1 MTQNGTE
8 RSKVTAT
15 HAILMVTIFLV
26 FVAFVAYL
34 ASGKDW
40 FGEYEKPITTGAPM
54 LVTQD
59 EALLII
65 LPGSTYYKF
74 PNKAPQVAEPVVPVV
89 PAVVLP
95 TAISPKAQ
103 P

>member
-8 RSKVTAT
+8 RPKVTAT
-15 HAILMVTIFLV
+15 HAILFLTIVCVFAV
-26 FVAFVAYL
+26 FVISL
-34 ASGKDW
+34 LTGKDW

-74 PNKAPQVAEPVVPVV
+74 PNKAPLVAQPQPVVPS
-89 PAVVLP
+89 VVLP
-95 TAISPKAQ
+95 TAIPPKAQ

>member
-8 RSKVTAT
+8 RPKVTAT
-15 HAILMVTIFLV
+15 HAILLATIVLV
-26 FVAFVAYL
+26 FVAFVINL
-34 ASGKDW
+34 LSGKDW

-54 LVTQD
+54 LVNQD
-59 EALLII
+59 NALLIF

-74 PNKAPQVAEPVVPVV
+74 PNKAPQVAEPVVP
-89 PAVVLP
+89 AVVLP
-95 TAISPKAQ
+95 TAIPPKAQ

>member
-15 HAILMVTIFLV
+15 HAILLVAVFLL
-26 FVAFVAYL
+26 FIAFVVSL
-34 ASGKDW
+34 LSGRDW

-54 LVTQD
+54 LVVQD
-59 EALLII
+59 SALLII

-74 PNKAPQVAEPVVPVV
+74 PNKAPQVAAPEPVV

-95 TAISPKAQ
+95 TAIPPKAQ